1 LQGLQ
6 NTNNSNMAA
15 AAQAPQAARDLLS
28 RMQLAQSVQQQQQQQ
43 QQQQHQTNNN
53 NAQNNKNA
61 TTLNFDPTKTAQA
74 SSNLASGTATADDL
88 IQLQFEQDRHNRM
101 IQMVQADR
109 QERAML
115 ANQEAMMKR
124 QRRELKKGG
133 SNDGGTPVSGGDNNG
148 NNGTP
153 IANNFGQQQVSMND
167 TVKNM
172 FQFPNANAAAS
183 LLSNA
188 NHAANAGALT
198 NVANAVPL
206 GLGMNLN
213 QGLNNTLNQGLN
225 QGLQNGLN
233 QGLQNGLNQGL
244 QNGLNLSLQGGINQ
258 GLQNN
263 LLGNLP
269 LGALSDPSTEQ
280 HLHQKL
286 GAATRGAAIVP
297 CRARGMPVDHNFKTA
312 YFVIPDGIEH
322 GDELMCNYPAC
333 RQAGVKF
340 RYCLHCKVPVAK
352 RNFRN
357 RHRHGVPGGDD
368 VGESEESVSDE
379 EETSTDEGRD
389 APADICLPCP
399 KPTKGDGDDDYVG
412 VKREHILII
421 PGVEQA
427 ASANA
432 LPLKKKKKKQGH
444 IRVPCRARGMPMAH
458 NFKTAYFIIPP
469 NIEHGDELLCSFT
482 SCKSAGA
489 KFRYCLHCKV
499 PVAKRNFR
507 NRHKHG
513 NMGMSDKG
521 KKKELEALKTEEPSL
536 KPATPKS
543 EEDKKPSSSMAGSED
558 ATKPSEVQ
566 VKEKEA
572 ASLSPSTVS
581 SDMAVK
587 PPAIAADSSSN
598 QVSVSSSHNA
608 NEVQLWVQLLENK
621 PASGD
626 KQAMAVWMLN
636 LMNASKG
643 GAGGNGGGAAVA
655 AAAAPSEAAAADAAP
670 VGATMPFAAAAV
682 SSAAGQAEGNP
693 LVGAA
698 TVQAESE
705 EMGTANTFS
714 YANFKIK
721 REQHQDQKDGDS
733 TPSDSS
739 PPPKKKF
746 KQEFEAV

>member
-1 LQGLQ
+1 
-6 NTNNSNMAA
+6 
-15 AAQAPQAARDLLS
+15 
-28 RMQLAQSVQQQQQQQ
+28 
-43 QQQQHQTNNN
+43 
-53 NAQNNKNA
+53 
-61 TTLNFDPTKTAQA
+61 
-74 SSNLASGTATADDL
+74 
-88 IQLQFEQDRHNRM
+88 
-101 IQMVQADR
+101 
-109 QERAML
+109 
-115 ANQEAMMKR
+115 
-124 QRRELKKGG
+124 
-133 SNDGGTPVSGGDNNG
+133 
-148 NNGTP
+148 
-153 IANNFGQQQVSMND
+153 
-167 TVKNM
+167 
-172 FQFPNANAAAS
+172 
-183 LLSNA
+183 
-188 NHAANAGALT
+188 
-198 NVANAVPL
+198 
-206 GLGMNLN
+206 MNLN

-233 QGLQNGLNQGL
+233 QGLQNGLNQSL
-244 QNGLNLSLQGGINQ
+244 QNGLNQSLQGGLNQ
-258 GLQNN
+258 GLQNK
-263 LLGNLP
+263 LLGNPP

-357 RHRHGVPGGDD
+357 RHRHGVPGGDG
-368 VGESEESVSDE
+368 VGESEESGSDE
-379 EETSTDEGRD
+379 EESAGEGRD
-389 APADICLPCP
+389 APADVCQPCP
-399 KPTKGDGDDDYVG
+399 KPAKGDGEEDDDYAG

-421 PGVEQA
+421 PGAEPA
-427 ASANA
+427 ASATA
-432 LPLKKKKKKQGH
+432 VPMKKKKKKQGH

-469 NIEHGDELLCSFT
+469 NIEHGDELLCSFP

-521 KKKELEALKTEEPSL
+521 KKKEPEALKTEEPSPP
-536 KPATPKS
+536 KPAMPKS
-543 EEDKKPSSSMAGSED
+543 EEDEKPSSSMAGGED

-566 VKEKEA
+566 VKEEEA
-572 ASLSPSTVS
+572 PALSPPTVS
-581 SDMAVK
+581 SDMTVK
-587 PPAIAADSSSN
+587 PPAVAAAGSSGN
-598 QVSVSSSHNA
+598 QVSVKSSHDA
-608 NEVQLWVQLLENK
+608 NEVQRWVQLLENK
-621 PASGD
+621 PSATD

-636 LMNASKG
+636 LMNASEG

-655 AAAAPSEAAAADAAP
+655 TAAASSVGTAADVAPVEATMPSAAAAAAD
-670 VGATMPFAAAAV
+670 V
-682 SSAAGQAEGNP
+682 SSTAGQVEGNP

-698 TVQAESE
+698 TVQPEASSE
-705 EMGTANTFS
+705 EMGTSNNFS
-714 YANFKIK
+714 YANSKIK
-721 REQHQDQKDGDS
+721 KEQHQDENDGDP
-733 TPSDSS
+733 TPSESS

-746 KQEFEAV
+746 KQEFEEV